1 MYDYQGYRQRGE
13 APRTRIRLNNPPA
26 FRGREFYSKSYAA
39 QQRENNPRYPRRWE
53 NRDPGYR
60 DFQQN
65 AHRVWNGS
73 ALFNTR
79 TQTTLPHRGSRN
91 TGRGGRRLPTIF
103 DFVQKEINT
112 RYDKSTEYDNT
123 YTGRDNRYTELDP
136 INTNRDLRYNN
147 TNRTNNRQRESLQI
161 FPEDDYRDKI
171 YDRFDERDTMLRRP
185 DRLVLQLNQTKK
197 KNNNKK
203 NRKGRNK
210 NKNTVGI
217 LMEPEYPQQERASSR
232 FDRNISENL
241 TRSNLNRFNNQQRY
255 GADTDR
261 FYQYTNTND
270 QHAYST
276 GDRFR
281 PDQYTEYDDQ
291 DSEPLDHRPN
301 IRARRDVCY
310 GSARPT
316 AGVSRAPMAT
326 ENRSPRD
333 TNTNMTY
340 NKDSHNTYN
349 IQRDRGNRFLPRNT
363 RGGGRQKDS
372 NIDRNP
378 DYTPPSPRLKL
389 TMKLMYELIR
399 AVHHLQNVTTKI
411 KDNTPTGFRKMT
423 QFLIDTIKPAAPSKK
438 TEELLEGNARNWL
451 HNTQLILEEHYETH
465 IHEILSELEERT
477 NQADWRQAFEVA
489 SNWARKNFRE
499 RLNEEVLEKVE
510 ALYVVQM
517 NTEAQTHTDTNR
529 QTETVVQQTTRQ
541 ERLTV
546 DTQTSPLN
554 VPDPSRTPTRRGEW
568 SFDAEENPPE
578 EPRPLTPTSTPARH
592 QEPLEQRTR
601 RRCATEVLV
610 ELETLNEPEQ
620 ETVVEDGAQMGA
632 VNPNAERLERVFNR
646 AEDAIVIDDNV
657 TPQKHTEKRKNTD
670 DRPLISKLSL
680 TRLTAPPFLFSEDS
694 EDSEGAPV
702 PCSAFSWFLKEGQRI
717 IEEGSEAD
725 SEAED
730 QVTHILNRALPEKEK
745 TVNTANRHINTTRKN
760 QDWSL
765 TLKNKYV
772 IIGDSNVSKMRNFSY
787 VNLQID
793 SFPGAKFQH
802 AGNLIE
808 KATIIVQP
816 EMVIFSFGINNRT
829 QRCVQNTTK
838 EIQRTYKMARN
849 RLPNARLYF
858 PVINYSELLV
868 WEERTHLDGV
878 NEYIRE
884 TLMYIEKL
892 PHDRFKVE
900 QDLLHWTTETA
911 KAILEHWAHQLNWP
925 GPSGK

>member
-1 MYDYQGYRQRGE
+1 M
-13 APRTRIRLNNPPA
+13 
-26 FRGREFYSKSYAA
+26 
-39 QQRENNPRYPRRWE
+39 
-53 NRDPGYR
+53 DPKYR

-65 AHRVWNGS
+65 ARHGWNGS
-73 ALFNTR
+73 ALFNAR
-79 TQTTLPHRGSRN
+79 TQTALPHRGSRD

-112 RYDKSTEYDNT
+112 RYDKSTEYDKT
-123 YTGRDNRYTELDP
+123 YTARDNRYTELDP

-147 TNRTNNRQRESLQI
+147 TNRTNNRQPESLQI
-161 FPEDDYRDKI
+161 IPEDDYRDRI
-171 YDRFDERDTMLRRP
+171 YDQFDERDTMLRRP
-185 DRLVLQLNQTKK
+185 DQLVLQLNQTKK

-210 NKNTVGI
+210 YKNTVGI
-217 LMEPEYPQQERASSR
+217 LIEPEYPQHERVSSR
-232 FDRNISENL
+232 FDRNTSENL
-241 TRSNLNRFNNQQRY
+241 TRSNLNRFENQQRY
-255 GADTDR
+255 NADTDR
-261 FYQYTNTND
+261 FYRYTNRND
-270 QHAYST
+270 QHAHGT

-281 PDQYTEYDDQ
+281 QDRYTEYDDQ
-291 DSEPLDHRPN
+291 DSEPLDPRPN
-301 IRARRDVCY
+301 TRARREVY
-310 GSARPT
+310 YNSARPT
-316 AGVSRAPMAT
+316 ARMI
-326 ENRSPRD
+326 
-333 TNTNMTY
+333 Y
-340 NKDSHNTYN
+340 KKDSHNTYST
-349 IQRDRGNRFLPRNT
+349 QRDRGNRFLPGNN
-363 RGGGRQKDS
+363 RGGGRQRES
-372 NIDRNP
+372 NTDRNP

-399 AVHHLQNVTTKI
+399 AVHHLHNVTTKI
-411 KDNTPTGFRKMT
+411 KDNTPTGFRKMA
-423 QFLIDTIKPAAPSKK
+423 QFLIDTIKPAAPSKR

-465 IHEILSELEERT
+465 THEVLSELKERT

-517 NTEAQTHTDTNR
+517 NTEAQTHTGTNR
-529 QTETVVQQTTRQ
+529 QTDTVVQQTTRR
-541 ERLTV
+541 ERITV
-546 DTQTSPLN
+546 DAQTSPLN
-554 VPDPSRTPTRRGEW
+554 VPVPSRTPTGRGDW

-601 RRCATEVLV
+601 RRGVTQVLV
-610 ELETLNEPEQ
+610 DLETLNEPER
-620 ETVVEDGAQMGA
+620 ETVVEDGDQTGV
-632 VNPNAERLERVFNR
+632 VNPNAETPERVLNQN
-646 AEDAIVIDDNV
+646 EYVVVTDDNV
-657 TPQKHTEKRKNTD
+657 TPQKHVEKRKNID
-670 DRPLISKLSL
+670 DRPPISRPSL
-680 TRLTAPPFLFSEDS
+680 TRLMASPFLFSEDS
-694 EDSEGAPV
+694 EESEGI
-702 PCSAFSWFLKEGQRI
+702 SALSQFLKEGRRV
-717 IEEGSEAD
+717 IEEGSETD
-725 SEAED
+725 SEVE
-730 QVTHILNRALPEKEK
+730 NRSSRMLIQALPEEQERSGP
-745 TVNTANRHINTTRKN
+745 VNTANRHVNTNRKN

-765 TLKNKYV
+765 TLQKKYV
-772 IIGDSNVSKMRNFSY
+772 IIGDSNVSKIRNFTHTD
-787 VNLQID
+787 LQID

-808 KATIIVQP
+808 KATITVQP
-816 EMVIFSFGINNRT
+816 ELVIFSFGINNRT

-858 PVINYSELLV
+858 PIINYSELLV

-884 TLMYIEKL
+884 TLMYLEQL
-892 PHDRFKVE
+892 PHDRFKVG
-900 QDLLHWTTETA
+900 QDLIHWTTETA